1 MSTSI
6 IYEDCDESGL
16 PYAVSKSARPANCYP
31 ANLPSFCK
39 PYEQYRAHLFEL
51 TGRKYFLPGQPKRW
65 KNICKR
71 LSNGKMPVEWLENV
85 IGWLTEKNSGK
96 LVITFSGALSLIDN
110 TERMLEYVAKN
121 KLHLQ
126 IERGE
131 FSIPEKESYEEKVL
145 GDVHD

>member
-1 MSTSI
+1 
-6 IYEDCDESGL
+6 
-16 PYAVSKSARPANCYP
+16 
-31 ANLPSFCK
+31 
-39 PYEQYRAHLFEL
+39 
-51 TGRKYFLPGQPKRW
+51 
-65 KNICKR
+65 
-71 LSNGKMPVEWLENV
+71 MPVEWLENV